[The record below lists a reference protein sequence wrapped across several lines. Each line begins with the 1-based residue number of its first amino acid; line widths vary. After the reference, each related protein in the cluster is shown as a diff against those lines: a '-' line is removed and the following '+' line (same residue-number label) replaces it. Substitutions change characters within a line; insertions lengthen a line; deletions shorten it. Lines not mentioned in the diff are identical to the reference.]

1 MTAAQLADRLP
12 AAGVVRRWSQSLA
25 MLDAIM
31 SPEREYRYFSF
42 DSESGPDQSLASMDN
57 GSGDEYS
64 ITFTGSGVFL
74 RGFAH
79 EAPLSP
85 WAQDPPA
92 LWPGIL
98 AGLPAELTA
107 LAREPAF
114 APDDG
119 VPAITVALWRQPG
132 DGQWHY
138 GRISYPPV
146 RENQYSDFDGSDA
159 LFAQLDG
166 RAESYLEYASWYFGR
181 QPPADA
187 VAAVIEHC
195 PLTVALVNAINPGRS
210 FHDLTDDLDRI
221 RYPAR

>member
-1 MTAAQLADRLP
+1 
-12 AAGVVRRWSQSLA
+12 

-74 RGFAH
+74 RSFTH

-85 WAQDPPA
+85 WVQDPPA

-114 APDDG
+114 APDDS

-166 RAESYLEYASWYFGR
+166 RAERLPRICQLVLRAPAACRCGCGGHRALPAYRGTR
-181 QPPADA
+181 QRYQSR
-187 VAAVIEHC
+187 
-195 PLTVALVNAINPGRS
+195 AIIP
-210 FHDLTDDLDRI
+210 
-221 RYPAR
+221 

>member
-1 MTAAQLADRLP
+1 MTAAP
-12 AAGVVRRWSQSLA
+12 ARGPFAGRWCGAPMVSVPCDARRHHVAGAGVPVLLFRLRV
-25 MLDAIM
+25 
-31 SPEREYRYFSF
+31 
-42 DSESGPDQSLASMDN
+42 GPDQSLASMDN

-85 WAQDPPA
+85 WVQDPPA

-98 AGLPAELTA
+98 AGLPAEFTA

-159 LFAQLDG
+159 LFAQLGG
-166 RAESYLEYASWYFGR
+166 RAESYLEYAS
-181 QPPADA
+181 
-187 VAAVIEHC
+187 
-195 PLTVALVNAINPGRS
+195 
-210 FHDLTDDLDRI
+210 
-221 RYPAR
+221 